1 MLPASVVIVIVHLFA
16 QHFDASEIAGCHPFH
31 QFNTLLLILAGGDEV
46 IFGKV
51 DGCTRSG
58 SNFDY
63 PESFRLRVKHNP
75 SIELFTVFERIS

>member
-1 MLPASVVIVIVHLFA
+1 
-16 QHFDASEIAGCHPFH
+16 
-31 QFNTLLLILAGGDEV
+31 LLLILAGGDEV

-51 DGCTRSG
+51 DGCTRNG

-63 PESFRLRVKHNP
+63 PESFRLRMKHNP